1 MKNRIIAIILT
12 LLVCVS
18 VAVPAFAAEN
28 QVTYVVDELDLLYTD
43 ELAALNTEADGYAD
57 TYGVDILFAYTMEE
71 DLNAFSEQ
79 LNLGK
84 CDDKILMVENEDSWD
99 VYCIGDVDYID
110 EDAMYALRDAYDAEA
125 TYYDGVAAYLV
136 AAAELVAKNVDTDKP
151 ATDGVI
157 TDGAVADES
166 VEEKTPRLLDL
177 ADLLTDAEEK
187 SLTEKMD
194 KVGKEFKVE
203 LAIVTVDSIGEM
215 TKADYAKKVY
225 TESGFGFGA
234 NKDGVLLLINMDTPN
249 DGENR
254 GWQIY
259 GKGLGANAVGADEIE
274 DIGEAIKP
282 DLKAGNYA
290 DAINTFADECEH
302 YIDIEINGEPFDPV
316 MSLAVSFGI
325 SLLIAIIVT
334 SIMKGKLK
342 SVRAKYAA
350 SDYVR
355 QGSMNITNSNEF
367 FLYRTVERREKPKS
381 SSSDSSSGSR
391 ESTGGGSF

>member
-71 DLNAFSEQ
+71 NLDAFSEQ

-84 CDDKILMVENEDSWD
+84 CDDKILMVENEDSWN
-99 VYCIGDVDYID
+99 VYCLGDVDYID

-225 TESGFGFGA
+225 TESKFGFGED
-234 NKDGVLLLINMDTPN
+234 KDGVLLLINMDTPN

-254 GWQIY
+254 GWHIY
-259 GKGLGANAVGADEIE
+259 TKGLGYDAISSDQSDEIS
-274 DIGEAIKP
+274 EAMSS

-290 DAINTFADECEH
+290 DACATFVTECES
-302 YIDIEINGEPFDPV
+302 YIDSYVSFDWV
-316 MSLAVSFGI
+316 MSLII
-325 SLLIAIIVT
+325 SVVVGFLIALIAT
-334 SIMKGKLK
+334 SIMKGQLK
-342 SVRAKYAA
+342 SVRFKAGAA
-350 SDYVR
+350 DYVKP
-355 QGSMNITNSNEF
+355 GSLNVTVSRDF
-367 FLYRTVERREKPKS
+367 FLYRKVERREKPKS
-381 SSSDSSSGSR
+381 SEKSSGSGSR
-391 ESTGGGSF
+391 EGGSGGSF